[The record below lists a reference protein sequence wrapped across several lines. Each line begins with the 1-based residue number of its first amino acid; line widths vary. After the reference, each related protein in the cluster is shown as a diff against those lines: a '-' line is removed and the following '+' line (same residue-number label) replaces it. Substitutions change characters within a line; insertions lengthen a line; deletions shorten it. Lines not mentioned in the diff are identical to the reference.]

1 MTLDLSQT
9 AAQLYAAASHFTGQ
23 RAAKLQALATA
34 VTHLQRADPEV
45 IEERRLTGHSTWLVA
60 GMAPLISH
68 TASPLNLSLSKR
80 PPPLP
85 PDHVVVAVDG
95 SHIDVDRHSPVRCF
109 LINTGYVSLRYGE
122 QPHAELY
129 STPSLF
135 VGDDELSI
143 RNPAG
148 NREQPIEGP
157 VLGLLRSVMEI
168 EALADLVETV
178 QPDLPVLALLDGSLI
193 LWGLAGG
200 AFPDYVRHALIDDRL
215 LPALDRLKRLG
226 ESRRLAVAS
235 QISLPGS
242 HEIVNALRVS
252 PEICGWPTVNCDGNC
267 GALKRGERHCDVV
280 AGVSDAELF
289 DAVLEPGERSA
300 VFDTT
305 SSIVE
310 DHYGPHQVRFCYIHL
325 GEEVCRLE
333 MPAWSAEGPALDLA
347 HAGLLAQAEKG
358 HGYPIALQE
367 AHEQAVV
374 SGADRDYFAQL
385 VEEMLVDEG
394 LPTTTSQKSRSKR
407 TRFI

>member
-1 MTLDLSQT
+1 MTLDLSQ
-9 AAQLYAAASHFTGQ
+9 AAAHLYAAASHFTGQ
-23 RAAKLQALATA
+23 RSAKQQALATA
-34 VTHLQRADPEV
+34 VTHLQGANPQV
-45 IEERRLTGHSTWLVA
+45 IEQRRLIGHSTWLVA
-60 GMAPLISH
+60 GMAPLL
-68 TASPLNLSLSKR
+68 SPTLPLAPSLSKG

-85 PDHVVVAVDG
+85 PDHIVAAVDG

-122 QPHAELY
+122 QPNAELY

-135 VGDDELSI
+135 VDDDELAI

-157 VLGLLRSVMEI
+157 VLGLLRAVMEI

-178 QPDLPVLALLDGSLI
+178 PPDLPVLALLDGSLI

-200 AFPDYVRHALIDDRL
+200 AFPDYVRQVLIDDRL
-215 LPALDRLKRLG
+215 LPALDRLKRMS
-226 ESRRLAVAS
+226 ESRTLAVAS

-242 HEIVNALRVS
+242 HEIVNALRIA
-252 PEICGWPTVNCDGNC
+252 PEVCGWPTLNCDGNC

-305 SSIVE
+305 SSVVL

-374 SGADRDYFAQL
+374 SGADREYFAQL
-385 VEEMLVDEG
+385 VEEMLVEEG
-394 LPTTTSQKSRSKR
+394 LPTGTSQKSRSKR

>member
-23 RAAKLQALATA
+23 RSAKLQALATA
-34 VTHLQRADPEV
+34 VTHLQTAVPQV
-45 IEERRLTGHSTWLVA
+45 IEDRRLTGHSTWLVA
-60 GMAPLISH
+60 GMAPLISQ
-68 TASPLNLSLSKR
+68 SPAALTMSESR
-80 PPPLP
+80 GAPPLA

-122 QPHAELY
+122 QPNAELY

-157 VLGLLRSVMEI
+157 ILGLFRAVMEI

-178 QPDLPVLALLDGSLI
+178 PPDLPVLALLDGSLI

-200 AFPDYVRHALIDDRL
+200 AFPDYVRQALIDDRL
-215 LPALDRLKRLG
+215 LPALDRLKRMS
-226 ESRRLAVAS
+226 ESRTLAVAS

-242 HEIVNALRVS
+242 HEIVNALRIA
-252 PEICGWPTVNCDGNC
+252 PEVCGWPTLNCDGNC

-289 DAVLEPGERSA
+289 DAVLESGERSE

-305 SSIVE
+305 SSVVE
-310 DHYGPHQVRFCYIHL
+310 DFYGQHQVRFCYIHL

-333 MPAWSAEGPALDLA
+333 MPSWSAEGPALDFA
-347 HAGLLAQAEKG
+347 HAALLSQAAKG

-374 SGADRDYFAQL
+374 SGADREYFAQL
-385 VEEMLVDEG
+385 VEEMLVEEG